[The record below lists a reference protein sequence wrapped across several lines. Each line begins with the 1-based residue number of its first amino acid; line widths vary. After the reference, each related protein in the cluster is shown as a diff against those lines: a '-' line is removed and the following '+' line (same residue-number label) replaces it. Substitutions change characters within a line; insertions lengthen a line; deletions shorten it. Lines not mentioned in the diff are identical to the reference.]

1 MSDTE
6 RTVWL
11 GVFFTTQ
18 NTFHQC
24 RRPTRAV
31 RLTFFDEKTP
41 WTIAIWD
48 LDSLPPEVPEIFDQ
62 LDQQQR
68 DDWAAWP
75 GSRDNWASW
84 STKNRPDLV
93 LTRKPN
99 TATSKAKFLVGFK
112 NFSFINP
119 CFFISLPWQ
128 PRQQQSMLDMSFLR
142 EFYEL
147 RKLIFTIAL
156 PRWLPHNN
164 SLEFLYPGPKTW
176 H

>member
-1 MSDTE
+1 MSDSDFNVWLRTYYLTLVVMSDSE
-6 RTVWL
+6 HTVWHCMTWSSRPKIFSINADDQL
-11 GVFFTTQ
+11 GLSDW
-18 NTFHQC
+18 HS
-24 RRPTRAV
+24 
-31 RLTFFDEKTP
+31 LTP
-41 WTIAIWD
+41 WTIAIWGY
-48 LDSLPPEVPEIFDQ
+48 LPPQVAEMFDQ

-75 GSRDNWASW
+75 GAWDNWASW

-142 EFYEL
+142 TRFERIL
-147 RKLIFTIAL
+147 RIT
-156 PRWLPHNN
+156 
-164 SLEFLYPGPKTW
+164 KT
-176 H
+176 HFHHSST